1 MVMKYNSEKQNRTD
15 ERIKMDSAT
24 CVRLATPA
32 DWAVIADYNSRLA
45 LETEG
50 KTLDASIIAAGVQ
63 TLLANPQHGRYFV
76 ACVAEEIVGQMMH
89 TREWSDWRNGE
100 IWWLQS
106 VYVAPEHRRC
116 GVFRALFRH
125 LEKLAESTPNVIG
138 LRLYAEEHNSKA
150 FEAYRSLGLVHAG
163 YVVMER
169 FF

>member
-1 MVMKYNSEKQNRTD
+1 
-15 ERIKMDSAT
+15 MDSAI
-24 CVRLATPA
+24 CVRLAVLA
-32 DWAVIADYNSRLA
+32 DWEIIADYNSRLA

-50 KTLDASIIAAGVQ
+50 KKLDASTIAAGVQ
-63 TLLANPQHGRYFV
+63 ALLSNPQHGRYFV
-76 ACVAEEIVGQMMH
+76 ACVSDRIVGQMMH

-106 VYVAPEHRRC
+106 VYVQTEHRRS

-150 FEAYRSLGLVHAG
+150 FEAYRSLGLGHAG

>member
-1 MVMKYNSEKQNRTD
+1 ME
-15 ERIKMDSAT
+15 
-24 CVRLATPA
+24 TPICIRQA
-32 DWAVIADYNSRLA
+32 VPEDWEIIADYNSRLA
-45 LETEG
+45 METEG
-50 KTLDASIIAAGVQ
+50 KKLDTSTISTGVQ
-63 TLLANPQHGRYFV
+63 TLLSNPQHGRYFV
-76 ACVAEEIVGQMMH
+76 ACVDDRIVGQLMH

-106 VYVAPEHRRC
+106 VYVHPEHRRV

-125 LEKLAESTPNVIG
+125 LEKLAEATPNVIG

-150 FEAYRSLGLVHAG
+150 FEAYRSLGLAHAG

>member
-1 MVMKYNSEKQNRTD
+1 MEAA
-15 ERIKMDSAT
+15 I
-24 CVRLATPA
+24 CIRLAVPE
-32 DWAVIADYNSRLA
+32 DWEVIADYNSRLA
-45 LETEG
+45 FETEG
-50 KTLDASIIAAGVQ
+50 KRLDNSTISTGVQ
-63 TLLANPQHGRYFV
+63 TLLSNPQHGRYFV
-76 ACVAEEIVGQMMH
+76 ACIDDRIVGQLMH

-106 VYVAPEHRRC
+106 VYVHTEHRRA

>member
-1 MVMKYNSEKQNRTD
+1 MEAA
-15 ERIKMDSAT
+15 I
-24 CVRLATPA
+24 CIRLAVPE
-32 DWAVIADYNSRLA
+32 DWEVIADYNSRLA
-45 LETEG
+45 FETEG
-50 KTLDASIIAAGVQ
+50 KRLDNSTISTGVQ
-63 TLLANPQHGRYFV
+63 TLLSNPQHGRYFV
-76 ACVAEEIVGQMMH
+76 ACIEDRIVGQLMH

-106 VYVAPEHRRC
+106 VYVHTEHRRA

>member
-1 MVMKYNSEKQNRTD
+1 MD
-15 ERIKMDSAT
+15 AAIRI
-24 CVRLATPA
+24 RLAVPG
-32 DWAVIADYNSRLA
+32 DWAVIADFNSRLA
-45 LETEG
+45 METEG
-50 KTLDASIIAAGVQ
+50 KKLDGPTISAGVQ

-76 ACVAEEIVGQMMH
+76 ACVGDRIVGQLMH

-106 VYVAPEHRRC
+106 VYVNAEHRRA

-125 LEKLAESTPNVIG
+125 LERLAESTPNVIG

-150 FEAYRSLGLVHAG
+150 FEAYRSLGLAHAG